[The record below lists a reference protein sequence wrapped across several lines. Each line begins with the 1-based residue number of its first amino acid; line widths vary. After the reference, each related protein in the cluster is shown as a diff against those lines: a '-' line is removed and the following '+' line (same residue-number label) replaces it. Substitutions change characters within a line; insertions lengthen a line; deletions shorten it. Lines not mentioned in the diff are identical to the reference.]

1 MHIRIN
7 GETREC
13 ASTTVNA
20 LLNELSLD
28 PAKVVVEQNGT
39 IIYRESYEK
48 TIVQENDTFE
58 IVQFVGGG

>member
-1 MHIRIN
+1 MHVRIN

-13 ASTTVNA
+13 SSVTVDA

-39 IIYRESYEK
+39 IVYKDGYKEAA
-48 TIVQENDTFE
+48 VNENDTFE